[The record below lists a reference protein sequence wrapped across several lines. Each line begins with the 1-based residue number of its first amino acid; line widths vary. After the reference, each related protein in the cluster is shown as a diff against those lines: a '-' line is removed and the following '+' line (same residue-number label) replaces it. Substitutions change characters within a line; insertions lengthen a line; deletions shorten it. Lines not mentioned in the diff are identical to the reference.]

1 MYRRKS
7 YEVFLKCA
15 WFECCKVYTWHT
27 ISNVQ
32 ITAFGFR
39 NVGVELGFY
48 KLLGQII
55 KSNARFLLVIQ
66 NQML

>member
-1 MYRRKS
+1 M
-7 YEVFLKCA
+7 FT
-15 WFECCKVYTWHT
+15 WYTF
-27 ISNVQ
+27 SNVQ

-55 KSNARFLLVIQ
+55 KSSARFLLVIQ
-66 NQML
+66 NHML

>member
-1 MYRRKS
+1 M
-7 YEVFLKCA
+7 F
-15 WFECCKVYTWHT
+15 TWYT

-32 ITAFGFR
+32 ITAFGIR

-66 NQML
+66 NHML